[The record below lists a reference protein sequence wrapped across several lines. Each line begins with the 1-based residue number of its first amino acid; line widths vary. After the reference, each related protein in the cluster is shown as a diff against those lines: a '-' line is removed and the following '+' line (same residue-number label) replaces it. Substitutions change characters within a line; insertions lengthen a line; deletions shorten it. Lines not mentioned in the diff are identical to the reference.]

1 MTRSETGLDREMTH
15 TPAMQFKMFQARIK
29 SWDDLFQEAAD
40 FSRIIEPGR
49 VVSVSHSCDAGV
61 SVVAV
66 WYSGNGSKQLDVMA
80 D

>member
-1 MTRSETGLDREMTH
+1 MNH
-15 TPAMQFKMFQARIK
+15 TPAMQFNMFKSRIK

-40 FSRIIEPGR
+40 FARTIGPGR

-66 WYSGNGSKQLDVMA
+66 WYWEKGSKQLDVMA